1 MHLLGLVALGFM
13 WALIAKTALAK
24 KAAANG
30 AALAMDA
37 KLATG
42 RYFMQH
48 MMPETAAH
56 LARISA
62 GADALMALTAEA
74 F

>member
-1 MHLLGLVALGFM
+1 MHLFGLVALGFM

-24 KAAANG
+24 KTAGNG
-30 AALAMDA
+30 VGAFMDA

-42 RYFMQH
+42 RYFMER
-48 MMPETAAH
+48 MMPETGTH
-56 LARISA
+56 LARISV
-62 GADALMALTAEA
+62 GADSLMALPAEA